1 MVACGTLKGRY
12 SLDNSSKPQTLNP
25 NPRKGW
31 HSQKSESWLAWEDSA
46 RGTAQLRARDTAW
59 SSGQKGSYTAG
70 GNISSCEITPRDQM
84 DLLCSTRWTFFAVQ
98 FEIPGVFCLLIG
110 FILIIKSVYWCGQD
124 DENHGLIFSFLN
136 LMPTKSK
143 LCLQDEENLKVFN
156 I

>member
-31 HSQKSESWLAWEDSA
+31 HSQKSESWLAWEDST
-46 RGTAQLRARDTAW
+46 RGTVQLRARDTAW

-84 DLLCSTRWTFFAVQ
+84 DLLCSTIWNSWC
-98 FEIPGVFCLLIG
+98 ILLINWFHSHNKECVLMWAG
-110 FILIIKSVYWCGQD
+110 WWKSW
-124 DENHGLIFSFLN
+124 
-136 LMPTKSK
+136 
-143 LCLQDEENLKVFN
+143 FN
-156 I
+156 IFLFKLNANKVKVMFTRWRKPQGF